1 MRDWPLNP
9 PQYWA
14 ETCPVCDAE
23 YLPRKMAR
31 HECTDEGAGVRV
43 IPASWVWDDATAET
57 N

>member
-1 MRDWPLNP
+1 MRDWPLHP
-9 PQYWA
+9 PDYWA

-23 YLPRKMAR
+23 YLPGRWR